1 MKKKSKLFNIFIY
14 LCLVIFALS
23 ILVPVFWVFMA
34 SIKTNPEFYG
44 NPWALPMS
52 FYLNNFKDAWAAANM
67 GDYFLNSLIVTAIAL
82 ALLLLISLPF
92 SYILAR
98 MQFKG
103 RRFVTSYIKAGLF
116 INLSYIVIPI
126 FLMLRDVSKSIPLA
140 LLNNRF
146 VLALIYAS
154 TAVPFTVYLLT
165 NFFSSISKSYE
176 EAAYIDGAGYYRTMM
191 DIMIPMA
198 RPAVITVILFNF
210 LSFWN
215 EYILA
220 LTLMND
226 PSKRTLPVGLINLQQ
241 AARGAANYGR
251 LYAGLVIVMIPTLII
266 YILVQKQLTEG
277 MMVGGDKG

>member
-220 LTLMND
+220 LTLMTD

-241 AARGAANYGR
+241 AARGAANFGR

>member
-215 EYILA
+215 E
-220 LTLMND
+220 
-226 PSKRTLPVGLINLQQ
+226 
-241 AARGAANYGR
+241 
-251 LYAGLVIVMIPTLII
+251 I
-266 YILVQKQLTEG
+266 YFSPNSY
-277 MMVGGDKG
+277 D